1 MIFMEELGL
10 RRAIFEGDS
19 ETVVKV
25 LSGDYLL
32 MWREVW
38 LEFCHKPIRP
48 NQAQSGHKS
57 DLIQVEKGIP
67 LSRLS

>member
-1 MIFMEELGL
+1 MIFMEDLGL

-48 NQAQSGHKS
+48 NQAQSGH
-57 DLIQVEKGIP
+57 
-67 LSRLS
+67 RN